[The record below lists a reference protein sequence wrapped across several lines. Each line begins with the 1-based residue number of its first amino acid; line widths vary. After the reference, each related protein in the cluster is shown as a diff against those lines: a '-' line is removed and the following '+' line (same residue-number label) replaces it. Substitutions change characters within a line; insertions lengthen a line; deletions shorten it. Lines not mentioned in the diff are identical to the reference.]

1 MNISKATSSALLIII
16 LFLYACGGS
25 RKKATYK
32 IEKAAFSLE
41 GPLYSGANS
50 AQSEHKID
58 LSSIKKELS
67 IDDEEIKSAKLIK
80 AVIYFQ
86 DSSST
91 DMANSI
97 VLSLAGEHV
106 NMAQIAVANP
116 LEADKKEV
124 TLKGS
129 SEAEIADFFNQALI
143 YLVLDIDLKAD
154 SESSLKL
161 AADLEF
167 ELEF

>member
-1 MNISKATSSALLIII
+1 MTFSKLITCRFLIIA
-16 LFLYACGGS
+16 LFLTACGGS
-25 RKKATYK
+25 GKKATYK
-32 IEKAAFSLE
+32 IEKAAFTIE
-41 GPLYSGANS
+41 APLYSGANS

-58 LSSIKKELS
+58 LSAIKKELS
-67 IDDEEIKSAKLIK
+67 IEDEEIKSAKLIK

-97 VLSLAGEHV
+97 VLSLSGEHV

-124 TLKGS
+124 ILKG
-129 SEAEIADFFNQALI
+129 
-143 YLVLDIDLKAD
+143 
-154 SESSLKL
+154 
-161 AADLEF
+161 
-167 ELEF
+167 